1 MQCPP
6 TLPSPTSPEFWAAP
20 ADSPNSPSTSPELL
34 PGDDTNGSSMP
45 SPCYLPRSR
54 APSISYAPT
63 EIASTVLPSPALA
76 PTRPPVY
83 SPQHAWSAVSPHLSP
98 RQHYDSAESS
108 TDHEASAVLLMMNR
122 DRRGTIDLGNGYP
135 DANTS
140 LTAYEEGPTDGQ
152 EAKKRTS
159 MSVRDLL
166 NS

>member
-1 MQCPP
+1 
-6 TLPSPTSPEFWAAP
+6 
-20 ADSPNSPSTSPELL
+20 
-34 PGDDTNGSSMP
+34 
-45 SPCYLPRSR
+45 
-54 APSISYAPT
+54 
-63 EIASTVLPSPALA
+63 
-76 PTRPPVY
+76 
-83 SPQHAWSAVSPHLSP
+83 
-98 RQHYDSAESS
+98 
-108 TDHEASAVLLMMNR
+108 MMNR